1 MAKVNTWSDGPSA
14 QVPRPAAK
22 PAMGRRAD
30 DPEDASAP
38 VASSMMPRRPSA
50 PGLATAA
57 TAPGGLPPPRQG
69 FAMAAPSS
77 GVSAAGTPRRPDGA
91 SDSSPAAA
99 RPVAR
104 LSAPGMPHSASA
116 SALRGPGLGSSSGT
130 GSPAAGVSPAPRVS
144 TMMMGTP
151 NAVKIA
157 SGPTSG
163 PGGGMS
169 ATAPPRQPA
178 ARPAGGSE
186 LVLEDCDDE
195 FGHDDAGGHGA
206 SMGAA
211 GFATMRISGGPSL
224 RKPGTP
230 ISPDT
235 MRQLKTLLWGN
246 LGQPPPSWK
255 QGFFFNAHAGLQFG
269 LVQKLGG
276 PCGVLAAVQAHILGA
291 LYSPATGF
299 NTTPRTP
306 EQLSALTSAIAEI
319 LWDARMGPHSVLV
332 LPEGE
337 AGGAAS
343 KLGYDQ
349 LCRTLT
355 SHSAA
360 SREALVDLVR
370 GALPLL
376 MSEDGWGVVLLVM
389 SAALSRGVANVRA
402 DMDEHDNSLMGM
414 HGYCTQELVHL
425 LILGTATSNVFDG
438 NKDLDGTTT
447 LKGISRKCRLG
458 MLTLFEWYKYV
469 EVGASL
475 KSPSLP
481 VWVVCSES
489 HFTVLFAA
497 DKDSGARCLR
507 DALPFD
513 LCYYDELANMDAIIK
528 LSVSKDPRGGWTAKM
543 GTTIGDR
550 GKCEGQNIPP
560 LECVIETRWPGV
572 KVNWNGHDP
581 IL

>member
-1 MAKVNTWSDGPSA
+1 MAKVNTWSDGPAA
-14 QVPRPAAK
+14 QAPRPVAK
-22 PAMGRRAD
+22 PAAGPRGD

-38 VASSMMPRRPSA
+38 VGAASMMPRRPSA
-50 PGLATAA
+50 PGLAS
-57 TAPGGLPPPRQG
+57 APGGLPPPRQG
-69 FAMAAPSS
+69 FAMAAPTS
-77 GVSAAGTPRRPDGA
+77 GAPPAGTPRRPDGA
-91 SDSSPAAA
+91 SDSSPAAS

-116 SALRGPGLGSSSGT
+116 SALRGPGLGSGSGSGT
-130 GSPAAGVSPAPRVS
+130 AAGASPAPRMS

-151 NAVKIA
+151 NAVKIVG
-157 SGPTSG
+157 GPTSG
-163 PGGGMS
+163 PGAMS
-169 ATAPPRQPA
+169 ATAPPRAPA
-178 ARPAGGSE
+178 ARPAGGANE

-195 FGHDDAGGHGA
+195 FGNEDDAGGHGA

-235 MRQLKTLLWGN
+235 MRQLKTLLWGG

-276 PCGVLAAVQAHILGA
+276 PCGVLAAVQAHILAA
-291 LYSPATGF
+291 LHSPATGF
-299 NTTPRTP
+299 NTTPRMP
-306 EQLSALTSAIAEI
+306 EQLSALTTAIAEI
-319 LWDARMGPHSVLV
+319 LWDARMGPHAVLV

-355 SHSAA
+355 SHTAS

-370 GALPLL
+370 SALPLL
-376 MSEDGWGVVLLVM
+376 MAEEGWGVPLLVM
-389 SAALSRGVANVRA
+389 SAALSRGIANVRA
-402 DMDEHDNSLMGM
+402 DMDEPNNSLMGM

-425 LILGTATSNVFDG
+425 LILGSATSNVFDG
-438 NKDLDGTTT
+438 NKQLDGTTT
-447 LKGISRKCRLG
+447 LKGVSRKCRLG

-513 LCYYDELANMDAIIK
+513 LVFYDELANMDSVLR
-528 LSVSKDPRGGWTAKM
+528 LSVSKDPSGGWTAKM